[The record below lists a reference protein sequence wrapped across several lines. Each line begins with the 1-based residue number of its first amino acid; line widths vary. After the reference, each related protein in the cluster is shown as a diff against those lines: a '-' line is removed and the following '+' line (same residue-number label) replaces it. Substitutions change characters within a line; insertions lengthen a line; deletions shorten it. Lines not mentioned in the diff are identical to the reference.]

1 MQETLKKGLLQ
12 YKHCKVWHKFI
23 LFLCEIFKL
32 VLNIEV
38 EYLRVL
44 TSSFFKETEHD
55 FIYKEGQAEAKR
67 HSR

>member
-44 TSSFFKETEHD
+44 TSFF
-55 FIYKEGQAEAKR
+55 
-67 HSR
+67 

>member
-1 MQETLKKGLLQ
+1 MQETLKKGILQ
-12 YKHCKVWHKFI
+12 YKQCKVWHKFI

-38 EYLRVL
+38 ECLRVL
-44 TSSFFKETEHD
+44 TSFFKETEDD